1 MNVLETKNMNRQQ
14 RRQAKKQLEWVNSLT
29 PEKQKIIDTL
39 IELEVKKTLGLLI
52 SQVETCICATII
64 ENFEN
69 LDGEI
74 TYDKIN
80 KLLKDFDDYLIENGK
95 FVRENGDWEMKVKEL
110 EPKLVER
117 IEGLLE
123 EKITQKKIIE
133 MMKKEF
139 TELTSSHIRNAF
151 QQAKENVK
159 ARKEEAKKDNVIDDL
174 TTTEEAVNYIF
185 ADELQKEK
193 EQEEEP
199 APAPVEKENK
209 KKKEEKG
216 EGEMIIKGK
225 TIPKELEI
233 KGVEP
238 VETDI
243 KGLLNAKLKQT
254 KDNVEKMEK
263 DLKELEL
270 KLGKSIVDV
279 EKLQQ
284 AIELLSDIEL

>member
-29 PEKQKIIDTL
+29 PEKRKIIDTL
-39 IELEVKKTLGLLI
+39 IELEVKKTLALLI

-80 KLLKDFDDYLIENGK
+80 KLLKDFDDYLVENGK

-159 ARKEEAKKDNVIDDL
+159 ARKKEAKKDNVIDDL

-199 APAPVEKENK
+199 APVKKENK

-216 EGEMIIKGK
+216 EGEMI
-225 TIPKELEI
+225 I

-254 KDNVEKMEK
+254 QDNVEKMEK

>member
-39 IELEVKKTLGLLI
+39 IELEVKKTLALLI

-159 ARKEEAKKDNVIDDL
+159 ARKEDVKKENVIDDL

-185 ADELQKEK
+185 ADELEKEK

-199 APAPVEKENK
+199 APVTKENK

-216 EGEMIIKGK
+216 EDEMKIKGK

-233 KGVEP
+233 KGVEA

-254 KDNVEKMEK
+254 QDNVEKMEK

>member
-39 IELEVKKTLGLLI
+39 IELEVKKTLALLI

-64 ENFEN
+64 KNFEN
-69 LDGEI
+69 LEGEI
-74 TYDKIN
+74 TFEKIN
-80 KLLKDFDDYLIENGK
+80 ELLKDFDDYLIENGK

-110 EPKLVER
+110 EPKLIER

-123 EKITQKKIIE
+123 EKMTQKKIIE

-159 ARKEEAKKDNVIDDL
+159 ARKEEAKKDNKKKEYL
-174 TTTEEAVNYIF
+174 TTDEALNYIF
-185 ADELQKEK
+185 SDEVD
-193 EQEEEP
+193 QEETVNVKP
-199 APAPVEKENK
+199 INIVRDPQGPI
-209 KKKEEKG
+209 EEVKKG

-254 KDNVEKMEK
+254 QDNVEKMEK

>member
-39 IELEVKKTLGLLI
+39 IELEVKKTLALLI

-159 ARKEEAKKDNVIDDL
+159 ARKEDVKKENVIDDL

-185 ADELQKEK
+185 ADELEKEK
-193 EQEEEP
+193 EQEE
-199 APAPVEKENK
+199 AAPVTKENK

-216 EGEMIIKGK
+216 EDEMKIKGK

-238 VETDI
+238 GEIDI

-254 KDNVEKMEK
+254 QDNVEKMEN

>member
-39 IELEVKKTLGLLI
+39 IELEVKKTLALLI

-159 ARKEEAKKDNVIDDL
+159 ARKEDVKKENVIDDL

-199 APAPVEKENK
+199 APVKKENK

-254 KDNVEKMEK
+254 QDNVEKMEK

>member
-39 IELEVKKTLGLLI
+39 IELEVKKTLALLI

-159 ARKEEAKKDNVIDDL
+159 ARKEDVKKENVIDDL

-185 ADELQKEK
+185 ADELEKEK
-193 EQEEEP
+193 EQEE
-199 APAPVEKENK
+199 AAPVTKENK

-216 EGEMIIKGK
+216 EDEMKIKGK

-238 VETDI
+238 GEIDI

-254 KDNVEKMEK
+254 QDNVEKMEK

>member
-64 ENFEN
+64 KNFEN
-69 LDGEI
+69 LEGEI
-74 TYDKIN
+74 TFEKIN
-80 KLLKDFDDYLIENGK
+80 ELLKDFDDYLIENGK

-123 EKITQKKIIE
+123 EKMTQKKIIE

-159 ARKEEAKKDNVIDDL
+159 ARKEEAKKDNVIDDF

-199 APAPVEKENK
+199 APVKKENK

-216 EGEMIIKGK
+216 EDEMIIKGK

-233 KGVEP
+233 KGIEP
-238 VETDI
+238 GEIDV
-243 KGLLNAKLKQT
+243 KGLLSNKLNQKQE
-254 KDNVEKMEK
+254 DVERMTK

>member
-39 IELEVKKTLGLLI
+39 IELELKKTLALLI

-159 ARKEEAKKDNVIDDL
+159 ARKEDVKKENVIDDL

-185 ADELQKEK
+185 ADELEKEK
-193 EQEEEP
+193 EQEE
-199 APAPVEKENK
+199 AAPVTKENK

-216 EGEMIIKGK
+216 EDEMKIKGK

-233 KGVEP
+233 KGVEA

-254 KDNVEKMEK
+254 QDNVEKMEK

>member
-39 IELEVKKTLGLLI
+39 IELEVKKTLALLI

-159 ARKEEAKKDNVIDDL
+159 ARKEDVKKENVIDDL

-185 ADELQKEK
+185 ADELEKEK
-193 EQEEEP
+193 EQEE
-199 APAPVEKENK
+199 AAPVTKENK

-233 KGVEP
+233 KGVEA

-254 KDNVEKMEK
+254 QDNVEKMEK

-284 AIELLSDIEL
+284 AIELLSDIEF

>member
-29 PEKQKIIDTL
+29 QEKQKIIDTL

-69 LDGEI
+69 LNGEI
-74 TYDKIN
+74 TFEKIN
-80 KLLKDFDDYLIENGK
+80 ELLKDFDEYLIENGK
-95 FVRENGDWEMKVKEL
+95 FVRENGDWEMKIKEL

-123 EKITQKKIIE
+123 EKMTQKKIIE

-159 ARKEEAKKDNVIDDL
+159 ARKEEAKKENVIDDL
-174 TTTEEAVNYIF
+174 TTSEEAVEYIF
-185 ADELQKEK
+185 ADEMD
-193 EQEEEP
+193 QEEI
-199 APAPVEKENK
+199 KEV
-209 KKKEEKG
+209 KEEK
-216 EGEMIIKGK
+216 EEVEDMKINGK
-225 TIPKELEI
+225 VISKKLEI
-233 KGVEP
+233 KGIEP
-238 VETDI
+238 INADI
-243 KGLLNAKLKQT
+243 KGLLSNKLNQKQE
-254 KDNVEKMEK
+254 DVERMTK

>member
-39 IELEVKKTLGLLI
+39 IELEVKKTLALLI

-64 ENFEN
+64 KNFEN
-69 LDGEI
+69 LEGEI
-74 TYDKIN
+74 TFEKIN
-80 KLLKDFDDYLIENGK
+80 ELLKDFDDYLIENGK

-110 EPKLVER
+110 EPKLIER

-199 APAPVEKENK
+199 ALLKKENK

-216 EGEMIIKGK
+216 EDEMIIKGK

-233 KGVEP
+233 KGIEA

-254 KDNVEKMEK
+254 QDNVEKMEK

>member
-39 IELEVKKTLGLLI
+39 IELEVKKTLALLI

-64 ENFEN
+64 KNFEN
-69 LDGEI
+69 LEGEI
-74 TYDKIN
+74 TFEKIN
-80 KLLKDFDDYLIENGK
+80 ELLKDFDDYLIENGK

-110 EPKLVER
+110 EPKLIER

-123 EKITQKKIIE
+123 EKMTQKKIIE

-199 APAPVEKENK
+199 APVEKENK

-225 TIPKELEI
+225 VIPKELEV
-233 KGVEP
+233 KGIEP
-238 VETDI
+238 VETDV

-254 KDNVEKMEK
+254 QDNVEKMEK

>member
-64 ENFEN
+64 KNFEN
-69 LDGEI
+69 LEGEI
-74 TYDKIN
+74 TFEKIN
-80 KLLKDFDDYLIENGK
+80 ELLKDFDEYLVENGK
-95 FVRENGDWEMKVKEL
+95 FVRENGDWKMKVKEL
-110 EPKLVER
+110 EPKLIER

-199 APAPVEKENK
+199 APVKKENK

-254 KDNVEKMEK
+254 QDNVEKMEK

>member
-1 MNVLETKNMNRQQ
+1 
-14 RRQAKKQLEWVNSLT
+14 
-29 PEKQKIIDTL
+29 
-39 IELEVKKTLGLLI
+39 
-52 SQVETCICATII
+52 
-64 ENFEN
+64 
-69 LDGEI
+69 
-74 TYDKIN
+74 
-80 KLLKDFDDYLIENGK
+80 
-95 FVRENGDWEMKVKEL
+95 MKVKEL
-110 EPKLVER
+110 EPKLIER

-123 EKITQKKIIE
+123 GKMTQKKIIE

-159 ARKEEAKKDNVIDDL
+159 ARKEEAKKDNVIDNL

-199 APAPVEKENK
+199 APAPVKKENK

-238 VETDI
+238 VEADI

-254 KDNVEKMEK
+254 QDNVEKMEK

>member
-1 MNVLETKNMNRQQ
+1 MNRQQ

-29 PEKQKIIDTL
+29 PEKRKIIDTL

-64 ENFEN
+64 KNFEN
-69 LDGEI
+69 LEGEI
-74 TYDKIN
+74 TFEKIN
-80 KLLKDFDDYLIENGK
+80 ELLKDFDDYLIENGK

-110 EPKLVER
+110 EPKLIER

-159 ARKEEAKKDNVIDDL
+159 ARKEEAKKDNVIDDF

-199 APAPVEKENK
+199 APVKKENK

-216 EGEMIIKGK
+216 EDEMIIKGK

-243 KGLLNAKLKQT
+243 KGLLSNKLNQKQEDVERMT
-254 KDNVEKMEK
+254 KN
-263 DLKELEL
+263 LKELEL

>member
-80 KLLKDFDDYLIENGK
+80 KLLKDFDDYLVENGK

-199 APAPVEKENK
+199 APVKKENK